1 MKNEWKIADSYL
13 GTSETDTLE
22 NMAISNFDPTK
33 YIWSNNINLIVL
45 IVCQSRAMFDRW
57 LSGWPTI

>member
-1 MKNEWKIADSYL
+1 MKNEWKNADSYL

-22 NMAISNFDPTK
+22 NMAISNFDPT
-33 YIWSNNINLIVL
+33 NNINLIVL